1 MFDNE
6 DGESLSKSDP
16 SEQSTDGQT
25 SYMQLLV
32 ATSENM
38 VTESQEFGSIQD
50 QQSSTSVQLLM
61 EMQTIATIVQHLAVT
76 SLQPSLLSKFKILI
90 MEIITFTELLS
101 MENKLLM
108 YWIELRMSSTT
119 SNISLVTHGIM
130 PPK

>member
-1 MFDNE
+1 MFYNE
-6 DGESLSKSDP
+6 DGESLSRSDP
-16 SEQSTDGQT
+16 SEQYTDGQI
-25 SYMQLLV
+25 SYMQLLM

-76 SLQPSLLSKFKILI
+76 SLRPSLLSKFKILI

-108 YWIELRMSSTT
+108 Y
-119 SNISLVTHGIM
+119 
-130 PPK
+130 